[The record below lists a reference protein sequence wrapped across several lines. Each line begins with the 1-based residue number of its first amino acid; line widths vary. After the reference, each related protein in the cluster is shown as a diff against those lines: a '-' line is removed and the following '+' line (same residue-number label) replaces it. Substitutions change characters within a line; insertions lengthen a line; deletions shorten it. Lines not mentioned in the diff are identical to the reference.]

1 MVKVKLLGH
10 LPKSKKDREYKIDP
24 DRPLQV
30 KDLLSDISYDESRI
44 IILVN
49 GKAKSIDSLLG
60 ENDEVIIMPK
70 IGGG

>member
-24 DRPLQV
+24 NGPLQV
-30 KDLLSDISYDESRI
+30 KDLLSEVSYDENRI
-44 IILVN
+44 IVLVN
-49 GKAKSIDSLLG
+49 GETKSIDSFLG
-60 ENDEVIIMPK
+60 EKDEVIIMPK